1 MPDEEEQL
9 KRLRERQLADRDPHV
24 KTRKRQQFNAERE
37 RKIDHSVSPIQAW
50 QTIPRFWRSVTL
62 ALLVFGL
69 GMVILPAIWDS
80 SWAIPV
86 AILIAVIYLVFAVI
100 IGNALDTRDEIK
112 RLTK

>member
-1 MPDEEEQL
+1 MPDEQEQL
-9 KRLRERQLADRDPHV
+9 KRLRERQLADRDPLV

-37 RKIDHSVSPIQAW
+37 RKIDYSVSLKQAW
-50 QTIPRFWRSVTL
+50 RTIPRFWRSVVL

-69 GMVILPAIWDS
+69 GMVILPAVWDS

-86 AILIAVIYLVFAVI
+86 AILIAVIFLMFSVI
-100 IGNALDTRDEIK
+100 VGNALNTRDEIK